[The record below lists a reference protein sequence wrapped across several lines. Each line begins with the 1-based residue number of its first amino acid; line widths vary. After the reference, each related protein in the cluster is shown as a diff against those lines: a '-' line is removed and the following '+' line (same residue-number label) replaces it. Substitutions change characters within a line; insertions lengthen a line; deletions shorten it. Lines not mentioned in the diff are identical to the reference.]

1 MADSRFRRAMILAL
15 LEAEAEAGTEAVGE
29 AETAFSSV
37 LMVTG
42 LILG

>member
-15 LEAEAEAGTEAVGE
+15 LEAGAIEVE

-37 LMVTG
+37 LIVTG
-42 LILG
+42 LVSG